1 MSDDGPRL
9 IRPIPRRPFE
19 LNHIAPT
26 PPEDDSSSPSPNP
39 EFDLSRLHNAQ
50 TTSSESGSIPRAQSV
65 LNMTASTLFGI
76 YSPTTYGRDS
86 RDEPDTP
93 WGTGAQTPIK
103 RANVDDT
110 TFELMKDRSNLLRRR
125 SSYRSGAKT
134 PPPSTA
140 TTALFN
146 LSRIALLFVIGMGY
160 GLMVTRLQNE
170 HRFSSFQVDSMM
182 KPGYDWQYLTLWGL
196 SGVGLGGLLPWF
208 DGVWEDT
215 FGKEEVVLEETNGS
229 PSPED
234 VSPVKDWAVVVRS
247 IGAFVGIVFAIRK
260 LPWASTLQVSLT
272 LALVNPFLWYLIDRS
287 KPGFLLSAA
296 VGLAGSA
303 VLLGINPDVM
313 PTPSSLT
320 YRNESE
326 RAYSEP
332 ITLGGLASQETI
344 ETGIWMLSVLFCS
357 CVCFGNIGR
366 RLALNKSASARG
378 RWAGTR

>member
-9 IRPIPRRPFE
+9 IRPIPRRPFD
-19 LNHIAPT
+19 LNHKSLT
-26 PPEDDSSSPSPNP
+26 PPEDDSSPPSPNP
-39 EFDLSRLHNAQ
+39 EIDLSRLHNGQA
-50 TTSSESGSIPRAQSV
+50 TSSESGSIPRAQSV
-65 LNMTASTLFGI
+65 LNLTASTLFGI
-76 YSPTTYGRDS
+76 YSPMSYGKDRCYND
-86 RDEPDTP
+86 REETETP

-103 RANVDDT
+103 GASVDDT
-110 TFELMKDRSNLLRRR
+110 TFELMKDRSSPMRRR
-125 SSYRSGAKT
+125 SSNRNRSNT
-134 PPPSTA
+134 PSPSTA
-140 TTALFN
+140 VTALFTI
-146 LSRIALLFVIGMGY
+146 SRAALLFLIGMGY

-170 HRFSSFQVDSMM
+170 HRFSSFQVESMI
-182 KPGYDWQYLTLWGL
+182 KPGYDWQYLTVWGL
-196 SGVGLGGLLPWF
+196 FGVALGGLLPWF

-215 FGKEEVVLEETNGS
+215 FGKEEEAGT
-229 PSPED
+229 SPED
-234 VSPVKDWAVVVRS
+234 TSPVKDWALVVRS

-260 LPWASTLQVSLT
+260 LPWASTMQVSLT

-303 VLLGINPDVM
+303 MLMGINPDIM

-326 RAYSEP
+326 RAYSDP

-366 RLALNKSASARG
+366 RLALNKSATARG
-378 RWAGTR
+378 RWAGIR

>member
-1 MSDDGPRL
+1 MSDDGPRI
-9 IRPIPRRPFE
+9 IRPIPRRPFDF
-19 LNHIAPT
+19 NHTSPT

-39 EFDLSRLHNAQ
+39 DIDLSRLHNGQA
-50 TTSSESGSIPRAQSV
+50 TSSESGSIPRAQSV
-65 LNMTASTLFGI
+65 LNLTASTLFGI
-76 YSPTTYGRDS
+76 YSPTSYGKDRGYND
-86 RDEPDTP
+86 RDEPETP
-93 WGTGAQTPIK
+93 WGAGAQTPIQ
-103 RANVDDT
+103 RASVDDT
-110 TFELMKDRSNLLRRR
+110 FFELTNNRSNLVRRR
-125 SSYRSGAKT
+125 SSYQNGGNAPSS
-134 PPPSTA
+134 STA
-140 TTALFN
+140 TTALFTV
-146 LSRIALLFVIGMGY
+146 SRVALLFVIGMGY
-160 GLMVTRLQNE
+160 GVMVTRLQNE
-170 HRFSSFQVDSMM
+170 HRFSSFQVDSMVN
-182 KPGYDWQYLTLWGL
+182 PGYDWQYLTLWGL
-196 SGVGLGGLLPWF
+196 SGVVLGGLLPWF

-215 FGKEEVVLEETNGS
+215 FGKEEEVGT
-229 PSPED
+229 SPED
-234 VSPVKDWAVVVRS
+234 TSPVKDWALVIRS
-247 IGAFVGIVFAIRK
+247 IGAFVGIVFAI
-260 LPWASTLQVSLT
+260 VSLT

-303 VLLGINPDVM
+303 VLMGINPDVM

-366 RLALNKSASARG
+366 RLALNKSATARG